1 MMGAPDPGTLNR
13 RSAEG
18 GALIGYARVSTPEQ
32 DMGLQIDAL
41 EKAGCARIFTDV
53 AGGAKAERAG
63 LAEALAYLRPSD
75 TLVVWKIDRLGRSLP
90 HLVGLVENLR
100 DRGIGFRSLTDAGMD
115 TTTPSGALI
124 FHIFAALA
132 DFERSLIRERTKAGL
147 EVAAARGRKG
157 GRRSVVTP
165 GVLKRAR
172 DMMDKGLT
180 VRQAAAALKIGKTPL
195 YEALRAADEAAGS
208 GSGGKENGV

>member
-1 MMGAPDPGTLNR
+1 
-13 RSAEG
+13 
-18 GALIGYARVSTPEQ
+18 
-32 DMGLQIDAL
+32 
-41 EKAGCARIFTDV
+41 
-53 AGGAKAERAG
+53 
-63 LAEALAYLRPSD
+63 
-75 TLVVWKIDRLGRSLP
+75 
-90 HLVGLVENLR
+90 
-100 DRGIGFRSLTDAGMD
+100 MD

-208 GSGGKENGV
+208 GSGGEENGV

>member
-1 MMGAPDPGTLNR
+1 MTPRGRAPC
-13 RSAEG
+13 
-18 GALIGYARVSTPEQ
+18 
-32 DMGLQIDAL
+32 LQQSR
-41 EKAGCARIFTDV
+41 ARIFTDV

-208 GSGGKENGV
+208 GSGGEENGV

>member
-1 MMGAPDPGTLNR
+1 MNPGRLCSTWAIGLALVASVSACSVDRAMRAENADDPTSVTHPGNYSLFGDATGQIPIRTASYDSLFHTVELTFDPLEADQYQLVISSR
-13 RSAEG
+13 VTSAEDTPL
-18 GALIGYARVSTPEQ
+18 ADPFVSE
-32 DMGLQIDAL
+32 
-41 EKAGCARIFTDV
+41 
-53 AGGAKAERAG
+53 
-63 LAEALAYLRPSD
+63 
-75 TLVVWKIDRLGRSLP
+75 
-90 HLVGLVENLR
+90 
-100 DRGIGFRSLTDAGMD
+100 
-115 TTTPSGALI
+115 
-124 FHIFAALA
+124 FAALA